1 MQRGIEEMR
10 ALFNTIRKRLIFLA
24 GDIRRE
30 HCPFGFAWGKYE
42 HLIDYDEMARSVER
56 SYPGYVG
63 LHRNRGDLSNIAIKG
78 FMKHAWIVDTKNTTR
93 IIEAVSDGVVY
104 RHPYHPLNT
113 DYAVILKP
121 LVPEEVRYE
130 AARRARSM
138 VSCPYDD
145 TFTFDLEVV
154 SDLFQDRE
162 TALEN
167 MRQYDLGVSC
177 TEMVALCYVGHRREL
192 GLYRTKTGKR
202 LVILPDAFLSTHFE
216 IVWASWHTKPD
227 TAHMLG
233 LHEEGC
239 SMLREYWEKRR

>member
-1 MQRGIEEMR
+1 MR
-10 ALFNTIRKRLIFLA
+10 ALFNAVRKQLIFLA

-30 HCPFGFAWGKYE
+30 HCPLGFAWGKYE
-42 HLIDYDEMARSVER
+42 RLIDHDEMAQAVGR
-56 SYPGYVG
+56 SYPGYIG
-63 LHRNRGDLSNIAIKG
+63 LHRNRGDLSNVAIGG
-78 FMKHAWIVDTKNTTR
+78 FMKHAWIVDIKNTTR
-93 IIEAVSDGVVY
+93 IVEAVSDGVMY

-121 LVPEEVRYE
+121 LVPEEARHE
-130 AARRARSM
+130 ACRRAREM
-138 VSCPYDD
+138 VGCPYDD
-145 TFTFDLEVV
+145 TFTFDLEIV
-154 SDLFQDRE
+154 SDLFQDKE
-162 TALEN
+162 TALSN
-167 MRQYDLGVSC
+167 MKRYGLGVSC

-192 GLYRTKTGKR
+192 GLYRTKLGKR
-202 LVILPDAFLSTHFE
+202 QVILPDAFLSTHFE